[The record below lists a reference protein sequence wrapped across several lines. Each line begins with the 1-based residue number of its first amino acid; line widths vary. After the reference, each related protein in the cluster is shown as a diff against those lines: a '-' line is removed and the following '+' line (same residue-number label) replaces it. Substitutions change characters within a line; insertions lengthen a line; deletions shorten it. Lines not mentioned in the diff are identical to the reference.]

1 MKKHKHKL
9 ITISI
14 LITLTSLAIALINKF
29 INASATLKNILH
41 PDKEQHYDWRFG
53 KIFYT
58 KEGTG
63 KPILLIHDLTPARSS
78 YK

>member
-29 INASATLKNILH
+29 INASATLKTYYILIKSNIM
-41 PDKEQHYDWRFG
+41 
-53 KIFYT
+53 
-58 KEGTG
+58 TG
-63 KPILLIHDLTPARSS
+63 VLVKSFTQRRVPENLS
-78 YK
+78 Y